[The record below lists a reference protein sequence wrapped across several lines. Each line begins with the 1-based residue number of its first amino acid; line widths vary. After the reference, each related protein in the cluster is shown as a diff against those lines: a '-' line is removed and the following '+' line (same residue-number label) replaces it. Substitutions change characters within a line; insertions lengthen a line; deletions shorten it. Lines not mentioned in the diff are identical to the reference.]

1 MHARVTIA
9 HPQPDRFEEARAA
22 VPETFLSA
30 AREQPGYQ
38 GFLLLAD
45 RANGQL
51 IGITLWESE
60 SAMLSSGGSGSYY
73 QQQMADF
80 ANMLVSPPATTT
92 HEVVVREP

>member
-9 HPQPDRFEEARAA
+9 HPQPDRFEEAQAV
-22 VPETFLSA
+22 VPETFLPA

-60 SAMLSSGGSGSYY
+60 AAMQNSGGSSGYY
-73 QQQMADF
+73 QQEMADF
-80 ANMLVSPPATTT
+80 TDMLVAPATTT
-92 HEVVVREP
+92 SHEVVVREP

>member
-9 HPQPDRFEEARAA
+9 HPRPDRFEEARAT
-22 VPETFLSA
+22 VPETFLPA

-51 IGITLWESE
+51 IGITFWESE
-60 SAMLSSGGSGSYY
+60 AAMQSSGGASGYY
-73 QQQMADF
+73 QQRMADF
-80 ANMLVSPPATTT
+80 RGLLVGPPTTT
-92 HEVVVREP
+92 TCDVVVREP

>member
-1 MHARVTIA
+1 MHARVTVA

-22 VPETFLSA
+22 VPESFLPA

-45 RANGQL
+45 RASGQL
-51 IGITLWESE
+51 VGITFWESE
-60 SAMLSSGGSGSYY
+60 TAMQNSGGSGGYY

-80 ANMLVSPPATTT
+80 ANMLVSPPVTTN

>member
-1 MHARVTIA
+1 MHARVTVA
-9 HPQPDRFEEARAA
+9 HPQPDRFEEARDA
-22 VPETFLSA
+22 VPETFLPA

-45 RANGQL
+45 RASGQL
-51 IGITLWESE
+51 VGITFWESE
-60 SAMLSSGGSGSYY
+60 TTMQNSGGSGGYY

-80 ANMLVSPPATTT
+80 ANMLVSPPVTTS